1 MVKTIALMEH
11 RQTKEP
17 VTVEIISK
25 EPLRPHQLRE
35 SLDKQLGNRWHYRT
49 LDLSC
54 IEV

>member
-35 SLDKQLGNRWHYRT
+35 SLDKELGNRWHYRT

-54 IEV
+54 VEV

>member
-17 VTVEIISK
+17 VTVEIISQK
-25 EPLRPHQLRE
+25 PLRPHQLRE
-35 SLDKQLGNRWHYRT
+35 SLDKELGNRWHYRT

-54 IEV
+54 VEV